1 MSSPSDDEFHT
12 FMTVRWP
19 SLVRTAYLLTGS
31 HHDAEDLAQAA
42 LARAYVKWDR
52 VRRSDD
58 RAAYVRKIMIHVH
71 ADRFRRRAVREWF
84 TSRLPETAVA
94 DRTRQVEDRG
104 AIVEALATL
113 PPRQRSAVV
122 LRYFE
127 DMSPAQ
133 IAAAWGTRESTVRGQ
148 ITRALARLRA
158 DGVLAPLTGNP
169 PEPEARTRPS
179 HPVGQKG
186 RPR

>member
-12 FMTVRWP
+12 FMTGRWP
-19 SLVRTAYLLTGS
+19 SLVRTAYLLTGG

-71 ADRFRRRAVREWF
+71 ADGFRRRTVREWF

-94 DRTRQVEDRG
+94 DRTDQVAHRG
-104 AIVEALATL
+104 ALVDALAGL
-113 PPRQRSAVV
+113 PLRQRTAAV

-127 DMSPAQ
+127 DMTPAQ
-133 IAAAWGTRESTVRGQ
+133 IAAAMGTREGTVRGQ
-148 ITRALARLRA
+148 ITRALAKLRD
-158 DGVLAPLTGNP
+158 DGVLA
-169 PEPEARTRPS
+169 ARTGSPQESRTHPS
-179 HPVGQKG
+179 DPVALKG